1 MLGSVIDAALLGLA
15 EREQELI
22 ERAEVLG
29 RGMVA
34 ANATAVDR
42 GMQPLDGHLAALAEV
57 GLSGINVSPDF
68 GGSGVGQRCE
78 LRILEALAYGD
89 GTTPFVIAQ
98 HFGTCLM
105 LAASSNVTLREAM
118 LPPLARGERW
128 AGFGISHVRR
138 EGRPVLA
145 ATPHGNG
152 YRFDGTIP
160 WITGYGLFDNIIIAG
175 TLPDGQTVSAWI
187 ELRAS
192 PQIRFSPPM
201 ELVAMNAAQTVSATV
216 EGLVVAGDEVVDVG
230 PNALRGRP
238 NAPTVPCLFGLTR
251 ACIDDLAALAARRGA
266 AASARAAA
274 RLGGRLHHQRLEF
287 YALMSGQPGGDSTP
301 ALSRARA
308 AATRL
313 ALDAAG
319 ALIVAGGGGSNA
331 LTNPAQR
338 RLREA
343 SVFATWG
350 LSAESIDEAVT
361 AFAGRE

>member
-1 MLGSVIDAALLGLA
+1 VIGSGIDAALPGLTDS
-15 EREQELI
+15 EQELI

-42 GMQPLDGHLAALAEV
+42 GMLPLKGHLTALAEA
-57 GLSGINVSPDF
+57 GLAGVDVPPDC
-68 GGSGVGQRCE
+68 GGSGVRQAAE

-98 HFGTCLM
+98 HYGTCLM
-105 LAASSNVTLREAM
+105 LTVSSNAILREAM
-118 LPPLARGERW
+118 LPLLARGDLW

-145 ATPHGNG
+145 AVPDGRG
-152 YRFDGTIP
+152 YRFDGMIP
-160 WITGYGLFDNIIIAG
+160 WITGYGLFDYIIIAG
-175 TLPDGQTVSAWI
+175 TLPDGQTVSAWVRLQ
-187 ELRAS
+187 ES
-192 PQIRFSPPM
+192 PHIRFSPPM

-216 EGLVVAGDEVVDVG
+216 EGLVVEPDEVVDIG

-251 ACIDDLAALAARRGA
+251 ACIDDLAALAARRGV
-266 AASARAAA
+266 AASARAAETF
-274 RLGGRLHHQRLEF
+274 GTRLHHQRLEF
-287 YALMSGQPGGDSTP
+287 YALMSAQPRGDSTP

-331 LTNPAQR
+331 LANPAQR

-350 LSAESIDEAVT
+350 LSSDSIDEAVT
-361 AFAGRE
+361 AFADRQ